1 MVKDTQVATATP
13 KAIIADDDAPQRLDA
28 MAEQAR
34 EVLARCLQA
43 GASQAEVSLSAERG
57 LSVNV
62 RQGEVETI
70 EYTRDRGLGV
80 TVYFGHRKGSAST
93 ADLLPTSLMTTV
105 ERACEIARHTE
116 EDPASGLADADRMA
130 TASPDFDLWHPW
142 PIAAEQAIALA
153 LECEQAGRDF
163 DTRIGNSEGAGLSTG
178 ESLSVYA
185 NSHGFV
191 GAERGSHHSMSCSLI
206 AGAGSG
212 MQRDYW
218 YSTAL
223 AAEDLEPA
231 ASIGRE
237 AARRAVSR
245 LNSRPVRT
253 GRFPVLF
260 SAPVA
265 RSLIGHLLGAVSGGS
280 LYRRASFLLDAMGT
294 RILPDWMTIVERPH
308 LMRGLRSAAFDAEGV
323 ATTDQDLVRDG
334 VLSRYLL
341 GSYSARK
348 LGMAST
354 GNAGGVHNLLVEST
368 GQSLDALIAGMG
380 TGLLVTELMG
390 QGVSTV
396 TGDYSRG
403 AAGFWVE
410 NGGIAFP
417 VDELTIA
424 GNLRDMYKA
433 IEAVGSDVDRRSHIL
448 TGSILV
454 GEMMVAGESPQ

>member
-1 MVKDTQVATATP
+1 
-13 KAIIADDDAPQRLDA
+13 
-28 MAEQAR
+28 
-34 EVLARCLQA
+34 
-43 GASQAEVSLSAERG
+43 
-57 LSVNV
+57 
-62 RQGEVETI
+62 
-70 EYTRDRGLGV
+70 
-80 TVYFGHRKGSAST
+80 
-93 ADLLPTSLMTTV
+93 
-105 ERACEIARHTE
+105 
-116 EDPASGLADADRMA
+116 
-130 TASPDFDLWHPW
+130 
-142 PIAAEQAIALA
+142 
-153 LECEQAGRDF
+153 
-163 DTRIGNSEGAGLSTG
+163 
-178 ESLSVYA
+178 
-185 NSHGFV
+185 
-191 GAERGSHHSMSCSLI
+191 
-206 AGAGSG
+206 

-223 AAEDLEPA
+223 SAEDMEPA
-231 ASIGRE
+231 TSIGRE

-245 LNSRPVRT
+245 LSPRPVRT

-323 ATTDQDLVRDG
+323 ATTEQDLVRDG

-410 NGGIAFP
+410 NGAIAFP

-454 GEMMVAGESPQ
+454 GEMMVAGESPP

>member
-1 MVKDTQVATATP
+1 
-13 KAIIADDDAPQRLDA
+13 
-28 MAEQAR
+28 
-34 EVLARCLQA
+34 
-43 GASQAEVSLSAERG
+43 
-57 LSVNV
+57 
-62 RQGEVETI
+62 
-70 EYTRDRGLGV
+70 
-80 TVYFGHRKGSAST
+80 
-93 ADLLPTSLMTTV
+93 
-105 ERACEIARHTE
+105 
-116 EDPASGLADADRMA
+116 
-130 TASPDFDLWHPW
+130 
-142 PIAAEQAIALA
+142 
-153 LECEQAGRDF
+153 
-163 DTRIGNSEGAGLSTG
+163 
-178 ESLSVYA
+178 
-185 NSHGFV
+185 
-191 GAERGSHHSMSCSLI
+191 
-206 AGAGSG
+206 
-212 MQRDYW
+212 
-218 YSTAL
+218 
-223 AAEDLEPA
+223 
-231 ASIGRE
+231 
-237 AARRAVSR
+237 VSR
-245 LNSRPVRT
+245 LNPRPVRT

-265 RSLIGHLLGAVSGGS
+265 RSLIGHLLSAVSGGS

-368 GQSLDALIAGMG
+368 GQSLDALISGMG

-410 NGGIAFP
+410 NGAIAFP

-424 GNLRDMYKA
+424 GNLRDMYRA

-448 TGSILV
+448 TGSILI